1 MTRFKD
7 MTNLRFGRLT
17 VLECVGRDN
26 NGNAL
31 WRCKC
36 DCGKEN
42 IVDGCRLRK
51 GNTKSCGCYNI
62 YRTKICNSTH
72 RKSKTRLY
80 AIWGG
85 IKARCSNPKCEAF
98 KKYGG
103 RGIKFCKDWV
113 FYENFEKWALNNGYS
128 SNLTIDRIDN
138 DGNYEPSNCRW
149 ISSKEQS
156 LNTSRNHYLELNGEK
171 HTAYEWSVITGIRLS
186 TILQRINKYHW
197 TIQRALTEKPFKG
210 KNQYYDK
217 EVKHN
222 E

>member
-51 GNTKSCGCYNI
+51 GNTKSCGCYNV

-138 DGNYEPSNCRW
+138 NGNYEPDNCRW
-149 ISSKEQS
+149 VTMKKQCNNRRSNRYVEYNGKIFTIAEICDI
-156 LNTSRNHYLELNGEK
+156 LNLPYQ
-171 HTAYEWSVITGIRLS
+171 YVIY
-186 TILQRINKYHW
+186 RINKNLS
-197 TIQRALTEKPFKG
+197 I
-210 KNQYYDK
+210 YDILK
-217 EVKHN
+217 DK
-222 E
+222 

>member
-72 RKSKTRLY
+72 KKSKTRLY
-80 AIWGG
+80 AVWGG

-98 KKYGG
+98 KNYGG

-128 SNLTIDRIDN
+128 NNLTIDRIDN
-138 DGNYEPSNCRW
+138 NGNYEPDNCRW
-149 ISSKEQS
+149 VTIKKQCNNRRNNRHIEYNGKIFTIAEICDI
-156 LNTSRNHYLELNGEK
+156 LNLPYQYVIYRLNK
-171 HTAYEWSVITGIRLS
+171 NLS
-186 TILQRINKYHW
+186 IYDILK
-197 TIQRALTEKPFKG
+197 
-210 KNQYYDK
+210 DK
-217 EVKHN
+217 
-222 E
+222 

>member
-72 RKSKTRLY
+72 KKSKTRLY

-85 IKARCSNPKCEAF
+85 IKTRCSNPKCEAF
-98 KKYGG
+98 KEYGG

-128 SNLTIDRIDN
+128 NNLTIDRIDN
-138 DGNYEPSNCRW
+138 NGNYEPDNCRW
-149 ISSKEQS
+149 VTMKKQS
-156 LNTSRNHYLELNGEK
+156 NNRRSNRYVEYNGKIFTIAEICDILNLPYNY
-171 HTAYEWSVITGIRLS
+171 VIY
-186 TILQRINKYHW
+186 RINKNLS
-197 TIQRALTEKPFKG
+197 I
-210 KNQYYDK
+210 YDILK
-217 EVKHN
+217 DK
-222 E
+222 